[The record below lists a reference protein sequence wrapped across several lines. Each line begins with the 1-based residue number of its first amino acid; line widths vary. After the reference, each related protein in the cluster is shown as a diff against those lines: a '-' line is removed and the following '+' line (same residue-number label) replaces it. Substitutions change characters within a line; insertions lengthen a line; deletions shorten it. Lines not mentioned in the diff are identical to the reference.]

1 MQTHIEI
8 FKWSVY
14 TENETTQ
21 AKSGKSE
28 KEKEENRVENFGMKR
43 VCMMRSDRNM
53 RIRWNEKIKGNF
65 HFFWGAGCNCLRA
78 TAEN

>member
-28 KEKEENRVENFGMKR
+28 KKEENRVENFGMKR

-53 RIRWNEKIKGNF
+53 RIR
-65 HFFWGAGCNCLRA
+65 
-78 TAEN
+78 